1 MKLLLS
7 VPLKAEKETQLTM
20 KISIMWTLVMFI
32 SFCQEIS
39 GKIYLVEVAAGN
51 QATSEPWWT
60 TRSTR
65 KPFWKKQNRNRA
77 ASQMEAATTL
87 PMIKPFEAS
96 LPTTEPFNPNFGFWI
111 PKHSDSDP
119 IYSNNDSSLFEGDIL
134 LNPQQRA
141 LLESGVSL
149 KQRKLEIKIL
159 F

>member
-1 MKLLLS
+1 
-7 VPLKAEKETQLTM
+7 
-20 KISIMWTLVMFI
+20 MFI
-32 SFCQEIS
+32 SVCQEIS

-65 KPFWKKQNRNRA
+65 KPAWKSRIKMLNGNRA

-87 PMIKPFEAS
+87 PTMKPLEAS

-149 KQRKLEIKIL
+149 KQRKLDIKIL

>member
-1 MKLLLS
+1 
-7 VPLKAEKETQLTM
+7 
-20 KISIMWTLVMFI
+20 MFI
-32 SFCQEIS
+32 SVCQEIS

-65 KPFWKKQNRNRA
+65 KPAWKSRVKMLHRNRA

-87 PMIKPFEAS
+87 PTIKPFEAIS
-96 LPTTEPFNPNFGFWI
+96 PTTEPFHPNFGFWI
-111 PKHSDSDP
+111 PQHSDSDP

-149 KQRKLEIKIL
+149 KQRESEIKIL

>member
-1 MKLLLS
+1 MKL
-7 VPLKAEKETQLTM
+7 
-20 KISIMWTLVMFI
+20 SIMWSLVLLI
-32 SFCQEIS
+32 SVCQEIS

-51 QATSEPWWT
+51 QPTSEPWWT

-65 KPFWKKQNRNRA
+65 KPAWKSRIKMLNRNRA
-77 ASQMEAATTL
+77 ASDSQMEAATTL
-87 PMIKPFEAS
+87 PTMKPFEAS

-149 KQRKLEIKIL
+149 KQRKSKIKIL